1 MIKQIIFIFL
11 TFSIFTSLSAQSID
25 IEKSV
30 VNFTT
35 TALLVNTVEGTFR
48 GMKGDVKFDVKN
60 LSSSNFDVCIDAS
73 SLNSDN
79 EKRDNHLKNKDFFEV
94 EKYPEICFVST
105 SIEKTESGFKT
116 TGNLTMHGVT
126 KQIEIPFSFS
136 NKTFTGKL
144 KIKRLDFNIGEEYS
158 NFTASKE
165 AELEIICV
173 LK

>member
-1 MIKQIIFIFL
+1 MIKQIVVIFL
-11 TFSIFTSLSAQSID
+11 TFSIFTTLSAQSID
-25 IEKSV
+25 TKKSV

-35 TALLVNTVEGTFR
+35 TALLVNTVEGTFS
-48 GMKGDVKFDVKN
+48 GMKGDLKFNAKNLSASKFDVC
-60 LSSSNFDVCIDAS
+60 VDAS
-73 SLNSDN
+73 SLNTEN

-94 EKYPEICFVST
+94 EKYPKICFVST
-105 SIEKTESGFKT
+105 SIERTESGFKT

-126 KQIEIPFSFS
+126 KQIEIPFTFD
-136 NKTFTGKL
+136 NNTFTGKL
-144 KIKRLDFNIGEEYS
+144 EINRLDFNIGGDYS